1 MPGSCLSHIL
11 LCALLE
17 QLCVNVTFA
26 VCVSACFPV
35 QEVCVCMVAD
45 AIRCAL
51 GRLLS
56 FFAAAVVSQLHS
68 ISTGIWQ
75 GQLDWH
81 GAHVNGPCLCLV
93 DISDNETL
101 CAETA
106 MTKQSKATLS
116 GLRASRALCIARLCC
131 DTCRLPRDSTYY
143 STLDIHGQLHGSLHG
158 ACKQVCTPYMHGDRS
173 EAKQVCWVLIL

>member
-35 QEVCVCMVAD
+35 QEVCVCMVAH
-45 AIRCAL
+45 AIRRAFA
-51 GRLLS
+51 RLLS
-56 FFAAAVVSQLHS
+56 SLAAAVVPQLHS

-101 CAETA
+101 YAETA

-116 GLRASRALCIARLCC
+116 GWQRVLFALPGCAV
-131 DTCRLPRDSTYY
+131 LPAAGPETQRTTACWTST
-143 STLDIHGQLHGSLHG
+143 DNF
-158 ACKQVCTPYMHGDRS
+158 C
-173 EAKQVCWVLIL
+173 